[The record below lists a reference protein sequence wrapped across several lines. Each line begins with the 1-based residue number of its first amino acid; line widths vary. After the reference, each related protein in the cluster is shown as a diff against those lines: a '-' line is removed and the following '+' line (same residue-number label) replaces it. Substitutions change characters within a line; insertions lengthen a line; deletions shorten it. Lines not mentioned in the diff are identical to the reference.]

1 MYIGQDFLNNIKA
14 YWEMSIRS
22 HPVDQISYNP
32 LIRGIK
38 CIFTFLFYLF
48 VPGSFL
54 RKQVELLI
62 TVIKSWM

>member
-1 MYIGQDFLNNIKA
+1 MYIGQDFLNNIMA

-22 HPVDQISYNP
+22 HPVGQISYNP

-38 CIFTFLFYLF
+38 CIFTSLLYLF

-54 RKQVELLI
+54 RKQVELPNI
-62 TVIKSWM
+62 VIKSWK